1 MNFKSNKTNIA
12 WDNLYTRL
20 ENDGLL
26 QDTKHPTRKTIYY
39 RIISVAA
46 VFVACIISGLYFS
59 HTRDLPQKEMCEVY
73 NEANAPILATMLEDG
88 SIVYLSQQTTLKYP
102 DHFDDDN
109 RTVALKGDAF
119 FDIRQQADRPFV
131 IETESAKVEVTGTS
145 FSIKNTNNSMFL
157 LSVREGSVKVTKKSD
172 LQAID
177 VKAGVTILLDVEKGT
192 QLINSE
198 AIFDDYFKRLHFKD
212 EFLKNVVSIINI
224 HSGEIKLKIEPD
236 IEMRSLTY
244 TLPEKIDI
252 HEVAG
257 LICLALDLQHEQ
269 KDNTVYISKKK

>member
-12 WDNLYTRL
+12 WDNLYKRL

-26 QDTKHPTRKTIYY
+26 QDTKHPTRKAIYY

-59 HTRDLPQKEMCEVY
+59 HTQDLPQKEMCEVY

-88 SIVYLSQQTTLKYP
+88 SIVYLSQQTSLKYP

-119 FDIRQQADRPFV
+119 FDIRQQTDRPFV
-131 IETESAKVEVTGTS
+131 IETEAAKVEVTGTS

-212 EFLKNVVSIINI
+212 EFLKNVVNIINI

>member
-12 WDNLYTRL
+12 WDNLYKRL

-26 QDTKHPTRKTIYY
+26 QDTKHPTRKAIYY

-59 HTRDLPQKEMCEVY
+59 HTQDLPQKEMCEVY

-88 SIVYLSQQTTLKYP
+88 SIVYLSQQTSLKYP

-119 FDIRQQADRPFV
+119 FDIRQQTDRPFV
-131 IETESAKVEVTGTS
+131 IETEAAKVEVTGTS
-145 FSIKNTNNSMFL
+145 FSIKNTNNSMLL

-212 EFLKNVVSIINI
+212 EFLKNVVNIINI